1 MGNEA
6 LKPVEDLTFREAMA
20 ELDGIVGVLES
31 NTLELEDSLASYE
44 RGVALLRA
52 LQGRLATAQQK
63 VDVLMGQLEPEVGR
77 AARYHA
83 FVTPLADRV
92 PRERRLQQRAAC
104 FASTMSARNLLVRRQ
119 AVERFGYQCGF
130 IFAEVPAY
138 QC

>member
-31 NTLELEDSLASYE
+31 NTLELEDSLASSE

-63 VDVLMGQLEPEVGR
+63 VDVLMGQLEPEVS
-77 AARYHA
+77 
-83 FVTPLADRV
+83 D
-92 PRERRLQQRAAC
+92 EQRDTTL
-104 FASTMSARNLLVRRQ
+104 S
-119 AVERFGYQCGF
+119 
-130 IFAEVPAY
+130 
-138 QC
+138 

>member
-52 LQGRLATAQQK
+52 LQG
-63 VDVLMGQLEPEVGR
+63 V
-77 AARYHA
+77 
-83 FVTPLADRV
+83 
-92 PRERRLQQRAAC
+92 
-104 FASTMSARNLLVRRQ
+104 
-119 AVERFGYQCGF
+119 
-130 IFAEVPAY
+130 
-138 QC
+138 